1 MVVKSKEEARAN
13 FEASIGYIPARYTS
27 GVQKADWLTPAKS
40 DAAEKNFADA
50 MTKAISGK
58 NRQRGVAAVSNE
70 DWKAAAVNKGAPI
83 IGQRISGAM
92 DKWAANWGPKY
103 DQVASKVAA
112 LPPRGTDWRNN
123 INTRLVPVVETWRKS
138 AGKT

>member
-13 FEASIGYIPARYTS
+13 FEASIGYIPARYVS

-50 MTKAISGK
+50 MSKALASK
-58 NRQRGVAAVSNE
+58 SRQKGVAAITNE
-70 DWKAAAVNKGAPI
+70 EWKAAAVNKGAPI
-83 IGQRISGAM
+83 IGMRISGAM

-103 DQVASKVAA
+103 DQVASKVAT

-138 AGKT
+138 AGRT